1 MNVVFSLDVVVPKII
16 ELGMAKM
23 PYEACGVVV
32 PDLDAPPD
40 QWVHEFKNRSN
51 DPLNSYVIDPR
62 TVADLLLSPEVWD
75 DVLIWHTHPS
85 GFVGP
90 SQNDMRQRDPR
101 LKYLVVALP
110 RGEAVRF

>member
-23 PYEACGVVV
+23 PYEACGVVI
-32 PDLDAPPD
+32 PDLDTPPD
-40 QWVHEFKNRSN
+40 QWVRELCNRSP
-51 DPLNSYVIDPR
+51 DPLNSYKIDPQ
-62 TVADLLLSPEVWD
+62 TVADILLNPQVWD

-85 GFVGP
+85 GHVGP
-90 SQNDMRQRDPR
+90 SKDDMRQRDPR
-101 LKYLVVALP
+101 LKYLVVSLP